1 MSSKE
6 QRGYFLIMRSSSDE
20 KFSMPASQE
29 DESKPAVILRG
40 IRKEYRLY
48 DSLADQ
54 AIDVLGLSP
63 LRFWRS
69 PTYRNF
75 MALDGIDLDISQGE
89 RVGIVGRN
97 GAGKTTLL
105 KLITGNFAPSDGHI
119 ELNGDIQAIMKTGL
133 GFHGEFSGYEN
144 IKSSLIYNGLEGKEL
159 ESAIQ
164 DIIEFCELGDFIDQ
178 PVKIYSLGMRT
189 RLQFAAATAI
199 KPDILIIDEVLGA
212 GDAYFAGKSAA
223 RMKRLTMSGCTLLLV
238 SHSIQQILQFCERAV
253 WIERGKILMD
263 DEALKVIRTYENF
276 AKKLE
281 YEEKDRRQQGLSS
294 GVLNDM
300 AFQNQLIKST
310 LSQTNKNRDI
320 NPEIS
325 TEGLDRWQ
333 GEGGLKIDKIRML
346 NKTGIVTR
354 IIEVGHPAEIEFT
367 VSAEKNGA
375 YPVICVLVI
384 YSIEDKLITRHISEK
399 SILKV
404 KKGEEVIFKIRF
416 DEVLFGPGHYYF
428 SSAIYSKL
436 NMENQ
441 SDAAYYDLLN
451 RAIEFEVSAED
462 HTFIDLVKQPGSW
475 DVRYG

>member
-1 MSSKE
+1 MLNSSE
-6 QRGYFLIMRSSSDE
+6 T
-20 KFSMPASQE
+20 KFSAFTIQKSANNL
-29 DESKPAVILRG
+29 AVRFRG
-40 IRKEYRLY
+40 VRKEYRLY

-69 PTYRNF
+69 PSYRNF
-75 MALDGIDLDISQGE
+75 VALDGIDLEIRHGE

-97 GAGKTTLL
+97 GAGKTTML
-105 KLITGNFAPSDGHI
+105 KLITGNFAPSDGKI

-144 IKSSLIYNGLEGKEL
+144 IKSSLIYNGLGGNEL
-159 ESAIQ
+159 KSAIQ

-178 PVKIYSLGMRT
+178 PVKIYSLGMRA

-281 YEEKDRRQQGLSS
+281 YEEKDRRQQGLTSS
-294 GVLNDM
+294 VLNDM
-300 AFQNQLIKST
+300 AFQENLIKST
-310 LSQTNKNRDI
+310 LSRTNKTSDI

-325 TEGLDRWQ
+325 TDGLDRWQ
-333 GEGGLKIDKIRML
+333 GEGGLKIDKIRIL
-346 NKTGIVTR
+346 NKRGIAAR
-354 IIEVGHPAEIEFT
+354 KIEVGHPAEIEFT
-367 VSAEKNGA
+367 VSAEKDGK

-384 YSIEDKLITRHISEK
+384 YSIEDKLVTRHIS
-399 SILKV
+399 
-404 KKGEEVIFKIRF
+404 KKLIRDIQKGKKVIFRIRF
-416 DEVLFGPGHYYF
+416 SEVLFGPGHYYF

-451 RAIEFEVSAED
+451 RAIEFEVIAED
-462 HTFIDLVKQPGSW
+462 PAFIDLVKQPGSW
-475 DVRYG
+475 EVKNG